1 MVKNIANPHI
11 AAPLAVIALIGIAA
25 AAILQD
31 QTSRS
36 ILTRPAPPSDHRI
49 SYGKDPLNFGE
60 LRLPKGPGPH
70 PVAVIIHGGCW
81 LAEYDLSYMGHLA
94 ASLTEAGIATWNLEY
109 RRIGNEGGGWPG
121 TFLDV
126 AQGTDYLRAL
136 AKTYP
141 LDLNRVVALGHSAG
155 GHLVLWLGAR
165 KKLAKGSPLF
175 TEEPLVLRGIIGL
188 AAITD
193 LRKSGTACDA
203 SVEQLMG
210 GVAKDLASIYDQASP
225 VELLPVGIKQAVIHG
240 EIDNLVP
247 SRMSGD
253 YAEAAKKKGDAVKL
267 MIIEAAGHFELVD
280 PKSSA
285 WPQVLDEVMDLLEMK
300 RKHETNEK

>member
-1 MVKNIANPHI
+1 MVKQLANPRI

-25 AAILQD
+25 AAIMQD

-36 ILTRPAPPSDHRI
+36 ILIRPSPPADHRI
-49 SYGKDPLNFGE
+49 PYGKDPLNFGE

-81 LAEYDLSYMGHLA
+81 MAEYGLSYMGHMA
-94 ASLTEAGIATWNLEY
+94 AALTEAGIATWSLEY

-121 TFLDV
+121 TFQDV
-126 AQGTDYLRAL
+126 ARGTDYLRSL

-165 KKLAKGSPLF
+165 KQLPKGSPLF
-175 TEEPLVLRGIIGL
+175 EDNPLSLRGIVGL

-193 LRKSGTACDA
+193 LRKTGTACDG
-203 SVEQLMG
+203 SVEGLLG
-210 GVAKDLASIYDQASP
+210 GGAKDLASIYDQASP
-225 VELLPVGIKQAVIHG
+225 VELLPIGVKQSVIHG
-240 EIDNLVP
+240 EKDNLVP
-247 SRMSGD
+247 AQMSGD

-267 MIIEAAGHFELVD
+267 VIIEKAGHFELVD
-280 PKSSA
+280 PNSSA
-285 WPQVLDEVMDLLEMK
+285 WSQVMDEVMELLEMK